1 MQVNARP
8 VSFSWRGVPVTSES
22 FQSMPA
28 RVRASLITDQSIPIK
43 HAVSLMGSLP
53 GNSSHPAA
61 RDFVD
66 TFKFIGR
73 PEPVVRLF
81 YHSEANLV
89 QRLPELIEGMQAPH
103 WSAELFAHPD
113 MPMSAITFAM
123 DQVNG
128 HPNFPG
134 VRPTVSYGTLS
145 AILDSPRLPITRA
158 ADMLDRYYVS
168 SCGEYFHTKMTG
180 MFRLLSGM
188 NRSERIFGLSNDEFS
203 KKCFAQ
209 AVAECERFYPEEVA
223 RLREIR
229 ASR

>member
-8 VSFSWRGVPVTSES
+8 VSFSWRGAPVTNES
-22 FQSMPA
+22 FRAMPA
-28 RVRASLITDQSIPIK
+28 RDRASLIMDQSTPIK
-43 HAVSLMGSLP
+43 HAVSLMGSLAGKLSQP
-53 GNSSHPAA
+53 TA

-66 TFKFIGR
+66 TFKCIGR
-73 PEPVVRLF
+73 PDPVVRLF
-81 YHSEANLV
+81 YHSEATLV

-103 WSAELFAHPD
+103 WAAELFAHPD

-123 DQVNG
+123 EAATT

-158 ADMLDRYYVS
+158 ADMLARYYEV

-180 MFRLLSGM
+180 IFRILSGM
-188 NRSERIFGLSNDEFS
+188 KRPERIFGLYHDEFS
-203 KKCFAQ
+203 QKCFAE
-209 AVAECERFYPEEVA
+209 ALAECNEFYPEEVA
-223 RLREIR
+223 RLREIN